1 MFKRILLVAAL
12 AVACTVVAFADYTTW
27 TATPAADPVPTGSGY
42 ATTSLKTVTNVSSTI
57 TALPY
62 RTDVFLKHVSGET
75 VYVNIGGTTASTTSA
90 YVTIGSGGSL
100 SMKIPANASIAVVTA
115 SDPAVLSVVQTVNN

>member
-1 MFKRILLVAAL
+1 MSKRILFVAVL

-27 TATPAADPVPTGSGY
+27 TATPAADPVPAGSGY
-42 ATTSLKTVTNVSSTI
+42 AETTLKAVTKVSSTI

-75 VYVNIGGTTASTTSA
+75 VYVNIGGATASTTSA
-90 YVTIGSGGSL
+90 YVTVPASSNM
-100 SMKIPANASIAVVTA
+100 SMKIPANAYISVVTA
-115 SDPAVLSVVQTVNN
+115 SDPAVLSVVQTVAP